1 MRNTE
6 ERNRNDNKKQ
16 TALIGNCNLTP
27 EIIMPL
33 LTAGLTFYF
42 KKKIR
47 HFEMKPLEYIEGDGS
62 TARFK

>member
-6 ERNRNDNKKQ
+6 ERNRNDNKKY

-42 KKKIR
+42 KKTIVILK
-47 HFEMKPLEYIEGDGS
+47 
-62 TARFK
+62 